1 MHNSIWLSYFI
12 MRYLSNNVIDTSVFL
27 YGVNTCKIALSNKTL
42 SLSQVL
48 CMGEGSLWSAR
59 YSPSTKTL
67 RDLFQLINKLQKPMW
82 G

>member
-12 MRYLSNNVIDTSVFL
+12 MCYLSNNVIDTSVFL

-48 CMGEGSLWSAR
+48 CMGGR
-59 YSPSTKTL
+59 
-67 RDLFQLINKLQKPMW
+67 KPVVC
-82 G
+82 